1 MNYIEIKDCKKSYIL
16 KGISNHKVY
25 KDEQGNTI
33 RGHYMVFIEARTDT
47 DFVGAMITSKDFKG
61 TNIPMN
67 AVHFLNHFSEEPKEP
82 CQITYKNSHLVP
94 CLLIKV
100 NEMGPFIKVGELS
113 ESGIYF
119 IEKTIGNKGS
129 FEWDEYLY
137 YQKEGTL

>member
-1 MNYIEIKDCKKSYIL
+1 MSYVEIKDCKKGYIL
-16 KGISNHKVY
+16 KGESNHKVY
-25 KDEQGNTI
+25 KDENGKVI
-33 RGHYMVFIEARTDT
+33 KGHFMVFLEARTDN
-47 DFVGAMITSKDFKG
+47 DFVGAMITSTDYSG

-67 AVHFLNHFSEEPKEP
+67 EAHFSSHFSEEPKEP

-100 NEMGPFIKVGELS
+100 DEMGPFTKKGELS
-113 ESGIYF
+113 ESGIDF
-119 IEKTIGNKGS
+119 IEKTIGNKVP